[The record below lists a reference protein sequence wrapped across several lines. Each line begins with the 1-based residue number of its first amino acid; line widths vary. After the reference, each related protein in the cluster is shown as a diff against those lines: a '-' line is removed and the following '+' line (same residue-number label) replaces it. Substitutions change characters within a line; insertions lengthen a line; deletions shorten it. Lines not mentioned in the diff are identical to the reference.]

1 MNNIYF
7 GESMYGG
14 YYIEW
19 ANEDNTRGYKR
30 FEKMAE
36 LKRFARA
43 NGISLKNAFRFDN

>member
-19 ANEDNTRGYKR
+19 ANDDNTRGYKR

-36 LKRFARA
+36 LKAFAKA
-43 NGISLKNAFRFDN
+43 NNIDLAKANRLDN